1 MAGVTE
7 VFGTEPRLVG
17 ERYELGEILGYGGMA
32 EVYRGRD
39 VRLGREVAVKTL
51 RADLARDETFLARFR
66 REAQSSAALNHP
78 AIVSVYDT
86 GEDLINGMTIPYIVM
101 EYVEGRTLR
110 DALQREGR
118 FTERRA
124 MEITSDVCAALDYS
138 HRMGIIHRDIK
149 PANVMLCLDGSVKV
163 MDFGIARATAAT
175 ASHMTQTAAVIGTA
189 QYLSPEQARGI
200 RVDARSDVYSTGV
213 LLYELLTGLPPFR
226 GDSPVA
232 VAYQHV
238 RENPA
243 APSTHDRD
251 ITPDAD
257 AIVFK
262 AMEKDPDRRYSTAGE
277 MRDDLE
283 RALTGRRIY
292 APPLMGDQ
300 LATRLNA
307 PGPPTG
313 TQVISRDR
321 DAYYGDDY
329 PDSHD
334 DPYGKTAYGQNAYD
348 QTGGYNRAGGG
359 GTGLS
364 DGGPVDAGAPPE
376 PERRSAAWKYILAG
390 LSVVAVFVIV
400 TLMATKFLGGS
411 STANTAS
418 GTTKIPGNL
427 VGQSKTVAENNLNN
441 AGFTNIR
448 SNTVQDNAPK
458 DQVTAVDPSSGT
470 TVAKTAQ
477 ITLSV
482 SAGPGAF
489 TVPPVVGLSQ
499 NDAVT
504 QLKAAGLTPKVTS
517 FTGASTLKPG
527 YVQSADPDV
536 GTSVT
541 SGETVTI
548 SVVSQQITIPDV
560 TSQPLDAAQATL
572 EGYGLKV
579 IQQSRVS
586 SQPTGTV
593 VAQSPPRSSSVS
605 RTSTV
610 TLYVSQQQ
618 QTETQTPTQTPS
630 ATPSSSPSPSPSAT
644 PSPSPTAASP
654 TSSSTRRGPFQ

>member
-163 MDFGIARATAAT
+163 MDFGIARATTAT
-175 ASHMTQTAAVIGTA
+175 TSHMTQTAAVIGTA

-213 LLYELLTGLPPFR
+213 LLYELLAGLPPFR

-238 RENPA
+238 RENPQP
-243 APSTHDRD
+243 PSTHDRD

-283 RALTGRRIY
+283 RALAGRRIY

-300 LATRLNA
+300 LATRMNP

-321 DAYYGDDY
+321 DAYYGDSY
-329 PDSHD
+329 E

-359 GTGLS
+359 GTGLI
-364 DGGPVDAGAPPE
+364 DGGPVDAETPPE
-376 PERRSAAWKYILAG
+376 SERRSAAWKYILAG
-390 LSVVAVFVIV
+390 LSVVAVFVVV
-400 TLMATKFLGGS
+400 TLMATKFLGS
-411 STANTAS
+411 NSTGNTAS
-418 GTTKIPGNL
+418 GTAKIPGGL
-427 VGQSKTVAENNLNN
+427 IGQSKGIAENNLTN

-448 SNTVQDNAPK
+448 STTVQDNAPK
-458 DQVTAVDPSSGT
+458 DKVTAVDPPTGT
-470 TVAKTAQ
+470 VVAKTVQ

-482 SAGPGAF
+482 SAGPGAL

-499 NDAVT
+499 NEAMT
-504 QLKAAGLTPKVTS
+504 QLKAAGLTPKVIS
-517 FTGASTLKPG
+517 FTGAATLKPG

-541 SGETVTI
+541 AGETVTI
-548 SVVSQQITIPDV
+548 NVVSQQITIPDV
-560 TSQPLDAAQATL
+560 TGQPLDAAKATL

-593 VAQSPPRSSSVS
+593 VAQNPPTSSSVN

-610 TLYVSQQQ
+610 TLYVAQQQ
-618 QTETQTPTQTPS
+618 QTETATPTQTPS
-630 ATPSSSPSPSPSAT
+630 PTPSSSPSPSPSAT
-644 PSPSPTAASP
+644 PSQSPTNASP
-654 TSSSTRRGPFQ
+654 TSSSTRRFGQQ

>member
-17 ERYELGEILGYGGMA
+17 QRYELGEILGYGGMA

-110 DALQREGR
+110 DVLQREGR

-163 MDFGIARATAAT
+163 MDFGIARATTAT
-175 ASHMTQTAAVIGTA
+175 TSHMTQTAAVIGTA
-189 QYLSPEQARGI
+189 QYLSPEQARGV

-238 RENPA
+238 RENPQP
-243 APSTHDRD
+243 PSTHDRD
-251 ITPDAD
+251 ITPEAD

-262 AMEKDPDRRYSTAGE
+262 AMEKDPDRRYGTAGE

-300 LATRLNA
+300 LATRLNP
-307 PGPPTG
+307 PGPSTG
-313 TQVISRDR
+313 TQVISRDH
-321 DAYYGDDY
+321 DAYYGDAY
-329 PDSHD
+329 G
-334 DPYGKTAYGQNAYD
+334 DPYG
-348 QTGGYNRAGGG
+348 QTSGYNRAGSDYLDRTGDD
-359 GTGLS
+359 GTGPL
-364 DGGPVDAGAPPE
+364 DGGPIGAGTPPE

-390 LSVVAVFVIV
+390 LSVVVVFVVV
-400 TLMATKFLGGS
+400 TLMATRFLGGGS
-411 STANTAS
+411 STGSSTNTAS
-418 GTTKIPGNL
+418 IPANI
-427 VGQSKTVAENNLNN
+427 VGQSKTVATNNLQN

-448 SNTVQDNAPK
+448 SNTVQSDAPK
-458 DQVTAVDPSSGT
+458 DQVTAVDPPSGT
-470 TVAKTAQ
+470 KAAKTAVV
-477 ITLSV
+477 TLSV
-482 SAGPGAF
+482 SAGAGQLV
-489 TVPPVVGLSQ
+489 VPPVVGLTQ
-499 NDAVT
+499 NDAIT
-504 QLKAAGLTPKVTS
+504 QLKAAGLTPKVAT
-517 FTGASTLKPG
+517 FTDATTQKPG
-527 YVQSADPDV
+527 TVQSADPDV
-536 GTSVT
+536 GTSVA
-541 SGETVTI
+541 SGDTVTI
-548 SVVSQQITIPDV
+548 YVVSQQITVPDV
-560 TSQPLDAAQATL
+560 TNQPLDAAKATL
-572 EGYGLKV
+572 EGYGFKV
-579 IQQSRVS
+579 SQQSTAS

-593 VAQSPPRSSSVS
+593 VAQTPSRNSSVS
-605 RTSTV
+605 RGSTV
-610 TLYVSQQQ
+610 TLYVSQQ
-618 QTETQTPTQTPS
+618 TDTTIPTQT
-630 ATPSSSPSPSPSAT
+630 ATPTPTKTASPSPSPT
-644 PSPSPTAASP
+644 PSQSPTSASP
-654 TSSSTRRGPFQ
+654 TNSHTPRFGNGFPQQ